1 MLVSDRGRL
10 QPVKRGGTTIIFVL
24 DKHQLVEAFF
34 MPLMV
39 DDRQKNTLNLIN
51 EKERFKMKKNLRKV
65 FTLMAVAAMA
75 VGMTACSSSSEESS
89 NGGTTEE
96 KTQIGIIQMADNGAF
111 TDMREGFIAEMNAKG
126 YDDSNT
132 EFIYKNAQGDA
143 SNLNTICQQMVSDG
157 VDLVATIATPATQA
171 MVNMKSDIPVVF
183 ISVSDPVGAGIL
195 TDMEAPDNN
204 ATGTSNAIP
213 VNDIFDLADELTPGI
228 EKYGILYTS
237 GEVNAVNT
245 ANSAKEYLD
254 LMGIAY
260 EEIVVTNSSEVQQAA
275 QQLCSECDAIFIPND
290 SVIQS
295 AMPVVT
301 AAAREAKV
309 PVYGSSAVMVDEGA
323 FATIAISDE
332 EIGAA
337 SADMAVEILGGLTAA
352 EVPSVVVPATATV
365 VNKTTMDSI
374 GVAIE
379 NTDGITF
386 VED

>member
-1 MLVSDRGRL
+1 
-10 QPVKRGGTTIIFVL
+10 
-24 DKHQLVEAFF
+24 
-34 MPLMV
+34 
-39 DDRQKNTLNLIN
+39 
-51 EKERFKMKKNLRKV
+51 MKKNLRKV
-65 FTLMAVAAMA
+65 FAVMAAVVMTAGVA
-75 VGMTACSSSSEESS
+75 ACSSSTEESS
-89 NGGTTEE
+89 SGDSGD
-96 KTQIGIIQMADNGAF
+96 KTKIGIVQMADNGAF
-111 TDMREGFIAEMNAKG
+111 TDMREGFIAQMNAKG

-195 TDMEAPDNN
+195 SDMNAPENN
-204 ATGTSNAIP
+204 ATGPSNAIP
-213 VNDIFDLADELTPGI
+213 VEDIFGLADKLTPGI

-254 LMGIAY
+254 AAGIGY

-275 QQLCSECDAIFIPND
+275 QQLCSECDAIFVPND

-323 FATIAISDE
+323 FATVAVSDT

-337 SADMAVEILGGLTAA
+337 SADMAVEILQGKTAA

-365 VNKTTMDSI
+365 INKTTMEALGIAVES
-374 GVAIE
+374 AE
-379 NTDGITF
+379 GITF

>member
-1 MLVSDRGRL
+1 
-10 QPVKRGGTTIIFVL
+10 
-24 DKHQLVEAFF
+24 
-34 MPLMV
+34 
-39 DDRQKNTLNLIN
+39 
-51 EKERFKMKKNLRKV
+51 MKKNLRKV
-65 FTLMAVAAMA
+65 FAVMAAVVMTAGVA
-75 VGMTACSSSSEESS
+75 ACSSSAEESS
-89 NGGTTEE
+89 SGDSGD
-96 KTQIGIIQMADNGAF
+96 KTKIGIVQMADNGAF
-111 TDMREGFIAEMNAKG
+111 TDMREGFIAQMNAKG

-195 TDMEAPDNN
+195 SDMNAPENN

-213 VNDIFDLADELTPGI
+213 VEDIFGLADELTPGI

-254 LMGIAY
+254 AAGIGY

-275 QQLCSECDAIFIPND
+275 QQLCSECDAIFVPND

-323 FATIAISDE
+323 FATVAVSDT

-337 SADMAVEILGGLTAA
+337 SADMAVEILQGKTAA

-365 VNKTTMDSI
+365 INKTTMEALGIAVESS
-374 GVAIE
+374 E
-379 NTDGITF
+379 GITF

>member
-1 MLVSDRGRL
+1 
-10 QPVKRGGTTIIFVL
+10 
-24 DKHQLVEAFF
+24 
-34 MPLMV
+34 
-39 DDRQKNTLNLIN
+39 
-51 EKERFKMKKNLRKV
+51 MKKNLRKV
-65 FTLMAVAAMA
+65 FAVMAAVVMTAGVA
-75 VGMTACSSSSEESS
+75 ACSSSTEESS
-89 NGGTTEE
+89 SGDSGD
-96 KTQIGIIQMADNGAF
+96 KTKIGIVQMADNGAF
-111 TDMREGFIAEMNAKG
+111 TDMREGFIAQMNAKG

-195 TDMEAPDNN
+195 SDMNAPENN

-213 VNDIFDLADELTPGI
+213 VEDIFGLADELTPGI

-254 LMGIAY
+254 AAGIEY

-275 QQLCSECDAIFIPND
+275 QQLCSECDAIFVPND

-323 FATIAISDE
+323 FATVAVSDT

-337 SADMAVEILGGLTAA
+337 SADMAVEILQGKTAA

-365 VNKTTMDSI
+365 INKTTMEALGITVES
-374 GVAIE
+374 AE
-379 NTDGITF
+379 GITF

>member
-1 MLVSDRGRL
+1 
-10 QPVKRGGTTIIFVL
+10 
-24 DKHQLVEAFF
+24 
-34 MPLMV
+34 
-39 DDRQKNTLNLIN
+39 
-51 EKERFKMKKNLRKV
+51 MKKNLRKV
-65 FTLMAVAAMA
+65 FAVMAAVVMTAGVA
-75 VGMTACSSSSEESS
+75 ACSSSTEESS
-89 NGGTTEE
+89 SGDSGD
-96 KTQIGIIQMADNGAF
+96 KTKIGIVQMADNGAF
-111 TDMREGFIAEMNAKG
+111 TDMREGFIAQMNAKG

-195 TDMEAPDNN
+195 SDMNAPENN

-213 VNDIFDLADELTPGI
+213 VEDIFGLADELTPGI

-254 LMGIAY
+254 AAGIGY

-275 QQLCSECDAIFIPND
+275 QQLCSECDAIFVPND

-323 FATIAISDE
+323 FATVAVSDT

-337 SADMAVEILGGLTAA
+337 SADMAVEILQGKTAA
-352 EVPSVVVPATATV
+352 EVPSVVVPATATII
-365 VNKTTMDSI
+365 NKTTMEALGIAVEST
-374 GVAIE
+374 E
-379 NTDGITF
+379 GITF

>member
-1 MLVSDRGRL
+1 
-10 QPVKRGGTTIIFVL
+10 
-24 DKHQLVEAFF
+24 
-34 MPLMV
+34 
-39 DDRQKNTLNLIN
+39 
-51 EKERFKMKKNLRKV
+51 
-65 FTLMAVAAMA
+65 
-75 VGMTACSSSSEESS
+75 
-89 NGGTTEE
+89 
-96 KTQIGIIQMADNGAF
+96 
-111 TDMREGFIAEMNAKG
+111 
-126 YDDSNT
+126 
-132 EFIYKNAQGDA
+132 
-143 SNLNTICQQMVSDG
+143 MVSDG

>member
-1 MLVSDRGRL
+1 
-10 QPVKRGGTTIIFVL
+10 
-24 DKHQLVEAFF
+24 
-34 MPLMV
+34 
-39 DDRQKNTLNLIN
+39 
-51 EKERFKMKKNLRKV
+51 MKKNLRKV
-65 FTLMAVAAMA
+65 FAVMAAVVMTAGVA
-75 VGMTACSSSSEESS
+75 ACSSSTEESS
-89 NGGTTEE
+89 SGDSGD
-96 KTQIGIIQMADNGAF
+96 KTKIGIVQMADNGAF
-111 TDMREGFIAEMNAKG
+111 TDMREGFIAQMNAKG

-157 VDLVATIATPATQA
+157 VDLVATIATPSTQA

-195 TDMEAPDNN
+195 SDMNAPENN

-213 VNDIFDLADELTPGI
+213 VEDIFGLADKLTPGI

-254 LMGIAY
+254 AAGIGY

-275 QQLCSECDAIFIPND
+275 QQLCSECDAIFVPND

-323 FATIAISDE
+323 FATVAVSDT

-337 SADMAVEILGGLTAA
+337 SADMAVEILQGKTAA

-365 VNKTTMDSI
+365 INKTTMEALGIAVEST
-374 GVAIE
+374 E
-379 NTDGITF
+379 GITF

>member
-1 MLVSDRGRL
+1 
-10 QPVKRGGTTIIFVL
+10 
-24 DKHQLVEAFF
+24 
-34 MPLMV
+34 
-39 DDRQKNTLNLIN
+39 
-51 EKERFKMKKNLRKV
+51 MKKNLRKV
-65 FTLMAVAAMA
+65 FAVMAAVVMTASVA
-75 VGMTACSSSSEESS
+75 ACSSSTEESS
-89 NGGTTEE
+89 SGDSGD
-96 KTQIGIIQMADNGAF
+96 KTKIGIVQMADNGAF
-111 TDMREGFIAEMNAKG
+111 TDMREGFIAQMNAKG

-195 TDMEAPDNN
+195 SDMNAPENN

-213 VNDIFDLADELTPGI
+213 VEDIFGLADELTPGI

-254 LMGIAY
+254 AAGIGY

-275 QQLCSECDAIFIPND
+275 QQLCSECDAIFVPND
-290 SVIQS
+290 SVVQS

-323 FATIAISDE
+323 FATVAVSDT

-337 SADMAVEILGGLTAA
+337 SADMAVEILQGKTAA
-352 EVPSVVVPATATV
+352 EVY
-365 VNKTTMDSI
+365 I
-374 GVAIE
+374 GCRKNGNQLYQRLISAK
-379 NTDGITF
+379 
-386 VED
+386 

>member
-1 MLVSDRGRL
+1 
-10 QPVKRGGTTIIFVL
+10 
-24 DKHQLVEAFF
+24 
-34 MPLMV
+34 
-39 DDRQKNTLNLIN
+39 
-51 EKERFKMKKNLRKV
+51 MKKNLRKV
-65 FTLMAVAAMA
+65 FAVMAAVVMTAGVA
-75 VGMTACSSSSEESS
+75 ACSSSAEESS
-89 NGGTTEE
+89 SGDSGD
-96 KTQIGIIQMADNGAF
+96 KTKIGIVQMADNGAF
-111 TDMREGFIAEMNAKG
+111 TDMREGFIAQMNAKG

-195 TDMEAPDNN
+195 SDMNAPENN

-213 VNDIFDLADELTPGI
+213 VEDIFGLADELTPGI
-228 EKYGILYTS
+228 EKFGILYTS

-254 LMGIAY
+254 AAGIGY

-275 QQLCSECDAIFIPND
+275 QQLCSECDAIFVPND

-323 FATIAISDE
+323 FATVAVSDT

-337 SADMAVEILGGLTAA
+337 SADMAVEILQGKTAA

-365 VNKTTMDSI
+365 INKTTMEALGITVEST
-374 GVAIE
+374 E
-379 NTDGITF
+379 GITF

>member
-1 MLVSDRGRL
+1 
-10 QPVKRGGTTIIFVL
+10 
-24 DKHQLVEAFF
+24 
-34 MPLMV
+34 
-39 DDRQKNTLNLIN
+39 
-51 EKERFKMKKNLRKV
+51 MKKNLRKV
-65 FTLMAVAAMA
+65 FAVMAAVVMTAGVA
-75 VGMTACSSSSEESS
+75 ACSSSTEESS
-89 NGGTTEE
+89 SGDSGD
-96 KTQIGIIQMADNGAF
+96 KTKIGIVQMADNGAF
-111 TDMREGFIAEMNAKG
+111 TDMREGFIAQMNAKG

-195 TDMEAPDNN
+195 SDMNAPENN

-213 VNDIFDLADELTPGI
+213 VEDIFGLADELTPGI

-254 LMGIAY
+254 AAGIGY

-275 QQLCSECDAIFIPND
+275 QQLCSECDAIFVPND
-290 SVIQS
+290 SVVQS

-323 FATIAISDE
+323 FATVAVSDT

-337 SADMAVEILGGLTAA
+337 SADMAVEILQGKTAA

-365 VNKTTMDSI
+365 INKTTMEALGIAVEST
-374 GVAIE
+374 E
-379 NTDGITF
+379 GITF

>member
-1 MLVSDRGRL
+1 
-10 QPVKRGGTTIIFVL
+10 
-24 DKHQLVEAFF
+24 
-34 MPLMV
+34 
-39 DDRQKNTLNLIN
+39 
-51 EKERFKMKKNLRKV
+51 MKKNLRKV
-65 FTLMAVAAMA
+65 FAVMAAVVMTAGVA
-75 VGMTACSSSSEESS
+75 ACSSSTEESS
-89 NGGTTEE
+89 SGDSGD
-96 KTQIGIIQMADNGAF
+96 KTKIGIVQMADNGAF
-111 TDMREGFIAEMNAKG
+111 TDMREGFIAQMNAKG

-195 TDMEAPDNN
+195 SDMNAPENN

-213 VNDIFDLADELTPGI
+213 VEDIFGLADELTPGI

-254 LMGIAY
+254 AAGIGY

-275 QQLCSECDAIFIPND
+275 QQLCSECDAIFVPND

-323 FATIAISDE
+323 FATVAVSDT

-337 SADMAVEILGGLTAA
+337 SADMAVEILQGKTAA

-365 VNKTTMDSI
+365 INKTTMEALGIAVES
-374 GVAIE
+374 AE
-379 NTDGITF
+379 GITF

>member
-1 MLVSDRGRL
+1 
-10 QPVKRGGTTIIFVL
+10 
-24 DKHQLVEAFF
+24 
-34 MPLMV
+34 
-39 DDRQKNTLNLIN
+39 
-51 EKERFKMKKNLRKV
+51 MKKNLRKV
-65 FTLMAVAAMA
+65 FAVMAAVVMTAGVA
-75 VGMTACSSSSEESS
+75 ACSSSTEESS
-89 NGGTTEE
+89 SGDSGD
-96 KTQIGIIQMADNGAF
+96 KTKIGIVQMADNGAF
-111 TDMREGFIAEMNAKG
+111 TDMREGFIAQMNAKG

-195 TDMEAPDNN
+195 SDMNAPENN

-213 VNDIFDLADELTPGI
+213 VEDIFGLADELTPGI

-254 LMGIAY
+254 AAGIGY

-275 QQLCSECDAIFIPND
+275 QQLCSECDAIFVPND

-323 FATIAISDE
+323 FATGAVSDT

-337 SADMAVEILGGLTAA
+337 SADMAVEILQGKTAA

-365 VNKTTMDSI
+365 INKTTMDALGI
-374 GVAIE
+374 AIE
-379 NTDGITF
+379 SAEEITF

>member
-1 MLVSDRGRL
+1 
-10 QPVKRGGTTIIFVL
+10 
-24 DKHQLVEAFF
+24 
-34 MPLMV
+34 
-39 DDRQKNTLNLIN
+39 
-51 EKERFKMKKNLRKV
+51 MKKNLRKV
-65 FTLMAVAAMA
+65 FAVMAAVVMTAGVA
-75 VGMTACSSSSEESS
+75 ACSSSTEESS
-89 NGGTTEE
+89 SGDSGD
-96 KTQIGIIQMADNGAF
+96 KTKIGIVQMADNGAF
-111 TDMREGFIAEMNAKG
+111 TDMREGFIAQMNAKG

-195 TDMEAPDNN
+195 SDMNAPENN

-213 VNDIFDLADELTPGI
+213 VEDIFGLADKLTPGI

-254 LMGIAY
+254 AAGIGY

-275 QQLCSECDAIFIPND
+275 QQLCSECDAIFVPND

-323 FATIAISDE
+323 FATVAVSDT
-332 EIGAA
+332 EIGVA
-337 SADMAVEILGGLTAA
+337 SADMAVEILQGKTAA

-365 VNKTTMDSI
+365 INKTTMEALGIAVEST
-374 GVAIE
+374 E
-379 NTDGITF
+379 GITF

>member
-1 MLVSDRGRL
+1 
-10 QPVKRGGTTIIFVL
+10 
-24 DKHQLVEAFF
+24 
-34 MPLMV
+34 
-39 DDRQKNTLNLIN
+39 
-51 EKERFKMKKNLRKV
+51 MKKNLRKV
-65 FTLMAVAAMA
+65 FAVMAAVVMTAGVA
-75 VGMTACSSSSEESS
+75 ACSSSTEESS
-89 NGGTTEE
+89 SSDSGD
-96 KTQIGIIQMADNGAF
+96 KTKIGIVQMADNGAF
-111 TDMREGFIAEMNAKG
+111 TDMREGFIAQMNSKG

-195 TDMEAPDNN
+195 SDMNAPENN

-213 VNDIFDLADELTPGI
+213 VEDIFGLADELTPGI

-254 LMGIAY
+254 AAGIGY

-275 QQLCSECDAIFIPND
+275 QQLCSECDAIFVPND
-290 SVIQS
+290 SVVQS

-323 FATIAISDE
+323 FATVAVSDT

-337 SADMAVEILGGLTAA
+337 SADMAVEILQGKTAA

-365 VNKTTMDSI
+365 INKTTMEALGIAVEST
-374 GVAIE
+374 E
-379 NTDGITF
+379 GITF

>member
-1 MLVSDRGRL
+1 
-10 QPVKRGGTTIIFVL
+10 
-24 DKHQLVEAFF
+24 
-34 MPLMV
+34 
-39 DDRQKNTLNLIN
+39 
-51 EKERFKMKKNLRKV
+51 MKKNLRKV
-65 FTLMAVAAMA
+65 FAVMAAVVMTAGVA
-75 VGMTACSSSSEESS
+75 ACSSSTEESS
-89 NGGTTEE
+89 SGDSGD
-96 KTQIGIIQMADNGAF
+96 KTKIGIVQMADNGAF
-111 TDMREGFIAEMNAKG
+111 TDMREGFIAQMNAKG

-195 TDMEAPDNN
+195 SDMNAPENN

-213 VNDIFDLADELTPGI
+213 VEDIFGLADELTPGI

-254 LMGIAY
+254 AAGIGY

-275 QQLCSECDAIFIPND
+275 QQLCSECDAIFVPND

-323 FATIAISDE
+323 FATVAVSDT

-337 SADMAVEILGGLTAA
+337 SADMAVEILQGKTAA

-365 VNKTTMDSI
+365 INKTTMEALGI
-374 GVAIE
+374 AIE
-379 NTDGITF
+379 SAEGITF

>member
-1 MLVSDRGRL
+1 
-10 QPVKRGGTTIIFVL
+10 
-24 DKHQLVEAFF
+24 
-34 MPLMV
+34 
-39 DDRQKNTLNLIN
+39 
-51 EKERFKMKKNLRKV
+51 MKKNLRKV
-65 FTLMAVAAMA
+65 FAVMAAVVMTAGVA
-75 VGMTACSSSSEESS
+75 ACSSSTEESS
-89 NGGTTEE
+89 SGDSGD
-96 KTQIGIIQMADNGAF
+96 KTKIGIVQMADNGAF
-111 TDMREGFIAEMNAKG
+111 TDMREGFIAQMNAKG

-195 TDMEAPDNN
+195 SDMNAPENN

-213 VNDIFDLADELTPGI
+213 VEDIFGLADELTPGI

-254 LMGIAY
+254 AAGIGY

-275 QQLCSECDAIFIPND
+275 QQLCSECDAIFVPND
-290 SVIQS
+290 SVVQS

-323 FATIAISDE
+323 FATVAVSDT

-337 SADMAVEILGGLTAA
+337 SADMAVEILQGKTAA

-365 VNKTTMDSI
+365 INKTTMEALGIAVES
-374 GVAIE
+374 AE
-379 NTDGITF
+379 GITF

>member
-1 MLVSDRGRL
+1 
-10 QPVKRGGTTIIFVL
+10 
-24 DKHQLVEAFF
+24 
-34 MPLMV
+34 
-39 DDRQKNTLNLIN
+39 
-51 EKERFKMKKNLRKV
+51 MKKNLRKV
-65 FTLMAVAAMA
+65 FAVMAAVVMTAGVA
-75 VGMTACSSSSEESS
+75 ACSSSTEESS
-89 NGGTTEE
+89 SGDSGD
-96 KTQIGIIQMADNGAF
+96 KTKIGIVQMADNGAF
-111 TDMREGFIAEMNAKG
+111 TDMREGFIAQMNSKG

-171 MVNMKSDIPVVF
+171 MVNMKNDIPVVF

-195 TDMEAPDNN
+195 SDMNAPENN

-213 VNDIFDLADELTPGI
+213 VEDIFGLADELTPGI

-254 LMGIAY
+254 AAGIGY

-275 QQLCSECDAIFIPND
+275 QQLCSECDAIFVPND

-323 FATIAISDE
+323 FATVAVSDT

-337 SADMAVEILGGLTAA
+337 SADMAVEILQGKTAA

-365 VNKTTMDSI
+365 INKTTMEALGIAVES
-374 GVAIE
+374 AE
-379 NTDGITF
+379 GITF

>member
-1 MLVSDRGRL
+1 
-10 QPVKRGGTTIIFVL
+10 
-24 DKHQLVEAFF
+24 
-34 MPLMV
+34 
-39 DDRQKNTLNLIN
+39 
-51 EKERFKMKKNLRKV
+51 MKKNLRKV
-65 FTLMAVAAMA
+65 FAVMAAVVMTAGVA
-75 VGMTACSSSSEESS
+75 ACSSSTEESS
-89 NGGTTEE
+89 SGDSGD
-96 KTQIGIIQMADNGAF
+96 KTKIGIVQMADNGAF
-111 TDMREGFIAEMNAKG
+111 TDMREGFIAQMNAKG

-195 TDMEAPDNN
+195 SDMNTPENN

-213 VNDIFDLADELTPGI
+213 VEDIFGLADELTPGI

-254 LMGIAY
+254 AAGIGY

-275 QQLCSECDAIFIPND
+275 QQLCSECDAIFVPND

-323 FATIAISDE
+323 FATVAVSDT
-332 EIGAA
+332 EIGAP
-337 SADMAVEILGGLTAA
+337 SADMAVEILQEKTAA

-365 VNKTTMDSI
+365 INKTTMEALGIAVEST
-374 GVAIE
+374 E
-379 NTDGITF
+379 GITF

>member
-1 MLVSDRGRL
+1 
-10 QPVKRGGTTIIFVL
+10 
-24 DKHQLVEAFF
+24 
-34 MPLMV
+34 
-39 DDRQKNTLNLIN
+39 
-51 EKERFKMKKNLRKV
+51 MKKNLRKV
-65 FTLMAVAAMA
+65 FAVMAAVVMTAGVA
-75 VGMTACSSSSEESS
+75 ACSSSTEESS
-89 NGGTTEE
+89 SGDSGD
-96 KTQIGIIQMADNGAF
+96 KTKIGIVQMADNGAF
-111 TDMREGFIAEMNAKG
+111 TDMREGFIAQMNAKG

-195 TDMEAPDNN
+195 SDMNAPENN

-213 VNDIFDLADELTPGI
+213 VEDIFGLADELTPGI
-228 EKYGILYTS
+228 EKFGILYTS

-254 LMGIAY
+254 AAGIGY

-275 QQLCSECDAIFIPND
+275 QQLCSECDAIFVPND

-323 FATIAISDE
+323 FATVAVSDT

-337 SADMAVEILGGLTAA
+337 SADMAVEILQGKTAA

-365 VNKTTMDSI
+365 INKTTMEALGITVES
-374 GVAIE
+374 AE
-379 NTDGITF
+379 GITF

>member
-1 MLVSDRGRL
+1 
-10 QPVKRGGTTIIFVL
+10 
-24 DKHQLVEAFF
+24 
-34 MPLMV
+34 
-39 DDRQKNTLNLIN
+39 
-51 EKERFKMKKNLRKV
+51 MKKNLRKV
-65 FTLMAVAAMA
+65 FAVMAAVVMTAGVA
-75 VGMTACSSSSEESS
+75 ACSSSTEESS
-89 NGGTTEE
+89 SGDSSD
-96 KTQIGIIQMADNGAF
+96 KTKIGIVQMADNGAF
-111 TDMREGFIAEMNAKG
+111 TDMREGFIAQMNAKG

-195 TDMEAPDNN
+195 SDMNAPENN

-213 VNDIFDLADELTPGI
+213 VEDIFGLADELTPGI

-254 LMGIAY
+254 AAGIGY

-275 QQLCSECDAIFIPND
+275 QQLCSECDAIFVPND

-323 FATIAISDE
+323 FATVAVSDT

-337 SADMAVEILGGLTAA
+337 SADMAVEILQGKTAA

-365 VNKTTMDSI
+365 INKTTMEALGITVEST
-374 GVAIE
+374 E
-379 NTDGITF
+379 GITF

>member
-1 MLVSDRGRL
+1 
-10 QPVKRGGTTIIFVL
+10 
-24 DKHQLVEAFF
+24 
-34 MPLMV
+34 
-39 DDRQKNTLNLIN
+39 
-51 EKERFKMKKNLRKV
+51 MKKNLRKV
-65 FTLMAVAAMA
+65 FAVMAAVVMTAGVA
-75 VGMTACSSSSEESS
+75 ACSSSTEESS
-89 NGGTTEE
+89 SGDSGD
-96 KTQIGIIQMADNGAF
+96 KTKIGIVQMADNGAF
-111 TDMREGFIAEMNAKG
+111 TDMREGFIAQMNAKG

-195 TDMEAPDNN
+195 SDMNAPENN

-213 VNDIFDLADELTPGI
+213 VEDIFGLADELTPGI

-254 LMGIAY
+254 AAGIGY

-275 QQLCSECDAIFIPND
+275 QQLCSECDAIFVPND

-323 FATIAISDE
+323 FATVAVSDT

-337 SADMAVEILGGLTAA
+337 SADMAVEILQGKTAA

-365 VNKTTMDSI
+365 INKTTMEALGIAVESS
-374 GVAIE
+374 E
-379 NTDGITF
+379 GITF

>member
-1 MLVSDRGRL
+1 
-10 QPVKRGGTTIIFVL
+10 
-24 DKHQLVEAFF
+24 
-34 MPLMV
+34 
-39 DDRQKNTLNLIN
+39 
-51 EKERFKMKKNLRKV
+51 MKKNLRKV
-65 FTLMAVAAMA
+65 FAVMAAVVMTAGVA
-75 VGMTACSSSSEESS
+75 ACSSSAEESS
-89 NGGTTEE
+89 SGDSGD
-96 KTQIGIIQMADNGAF
+96 KTKIGVVQMADNGAF
-111 TDMREGFIAEMNAKG
+111 TDMREGFIAQMNAKG

-195 TDMEAPDNN
+195 SDMNAPENN

-213 VNDIFDLADELTPGI
+213 VEDIFGLADELTPGI

-254 LMGIAY
+254 AAGIGY

-275 QQLCSECDAIFIPND
+275 QQLCSECDAIFVPND

-323 FATIAISDE
+323 FATVAVSDT

-337 SADMAVEILGGLTAA
+337 SADMAVEILQGKTAA

-365 VNKTTMDSI
+365 INKTTMEALGIAVESS
-374 GVAIE
+374 E
-379 NTDGITF
+379 GITF

>member
-1 MLVSDRGRL
+1 
-10 QPVKRGGTTIIFVL
+10 
-24 DKHQLVEAFF
+24 
-34 MPLMV
+34 
-39 DDRQKNTLNLIN
+39 
-51 EKERFKMKKNLRKV
+51 MKKNLRKV
-65 FTLMAVAAMA
+65 FAVMAAVVMTAGVA
-75 VGMTACSSSSEESS
+75 ACSSSTEESS
-89 NGGTTEE
+89 SGDSGD
-96 KTQIGIIQMADNGAF
+96 KTKIGIVQMADNGAF
-111 TDMREGFIAEMNAKG
+111 TDMREGFIAQMNAKG

-195 TDMEAPDNN
+195 SDMNAPENN

-213 VNDIFDLADELTPGI
+213 VEDIFGLADKLTPGI

-254 LMGIAY
+254 AAGIGY

-275 QQLCSECDAIFIPND
+275 QQLCSECDAIFVPND

-323 FATIAISDE
+323 FATVAVSDT

-337 SADMAVEILGGLTAA
+337 SADMAVEILQGKTAA

-365 VNKTTMDSI
+365 INKTTMEALGIAVES
-374 GVAIE
+374 AE
-379 NTDGITF
+379 GITF